1 LLRRKPKRRRMPE
14 LGALAAFAVVTA
26 VLVATPG
33 PGVLYI
39 LGRSIDTGRTGG
51 FASMLGIEAAELVYL
66 AATLAGLSAL
76 LARSAAALATVRYAG
91 AAYLVGLGVYE
102 WVTKPR
108 PAVTRPSAQHL
119 VLHGF
124 VVQILN
130 PKVAVFFVAYFPQ
143 FLNPDASTTAQVAVL
158 GAVYIA
164 LACAIDT
171 AYVLF
176 SSFVAQRMARTG
188 LADTRI
194 RRLSATTYIGLGLFA
209 ALPAHERS

>member
-1 LLRRKPKRRRMPE
+1 
-14 LGALAAFAVVTA
+14 LAAFAVVTA

-33 PGVLYI
+33 PGVIYI

-76 LARSAAALATVRYAG
+76 LARSALALATVRYMG

-102 WVTKPR
+102 WVTKP
-108 PAVTRPSAQHL
+108 PTAATRRSAQHL

-124 VVQILN
+124 AVQILN
-130 PKVAVFFVAYFPQ
+130 PKVAVFFAAYFPQ
-143 FLNPDASTTAQVAVL
+143 FLNPDASTRTQVAVL
-158 GAVYIA
+158 GAIYIA
-164 LACAIDT
+164 IACAVDT

-176 SSFVAQRMARTG
+176 SSFVAGRMARTG
-188 LADTRI
+188 LPDTRV

-209 ALPAHERS
+209 ALSVNER